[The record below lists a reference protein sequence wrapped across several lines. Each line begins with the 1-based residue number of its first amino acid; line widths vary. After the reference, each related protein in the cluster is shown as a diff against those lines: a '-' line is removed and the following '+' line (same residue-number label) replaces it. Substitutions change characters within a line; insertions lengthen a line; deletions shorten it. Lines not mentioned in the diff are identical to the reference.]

1 MEEIMNIALAL
12 LLQVVLITLNAVFA
26 CAEIA
31 IISINEAKVEK
42 MAEDGNKKAKKL
54 LRLKS
59 DPAKF
64 LATIQVAITLAG
76 FLGSAF
82 AAENF
87 SDPIVDLLI
96 KAEIAT
102 AATREIFETAAV
114 IVITLVL
121 SYFTLVFGEL
131 VPKRLAMK
139 KTESIA
145 LGLVGPLTVI
155 SKLFKFVV
163 WMLTKSTN
171 GILRLFG
178 VDPNEDEEEVSEE
191 DIRLMVETGSEQGSI
206 DEQEQMMIQNVFE
219 FDDLCVS
226 DFAIHRMDVISLCKD
241 DGVEKWDEVIRETYH
256 SYFPIYSESI
266 DDIEG
271 VLSSKLYLRLED
283 KSLENVMEKAVKPP
297 YFVPANLKADV
308 LFKQMKETKNNFAV
322 ALDEYGGVM
331 GIVTIKDVIEQIV
344 GDFNSSDGESEQV
357 EETVDFEQIGEDVWV
372 VPGSLFIEEVN
383 EKLDVK
389 LPTDEYDTLGGLVF
403 GAYGSVPVDG
413 TQFEVD
419 IMNVHAEV
427 TEICDHR
434 IEKMTLTVDR
444 TAEPDEDDDENDD

>member
-1 MEEIMNIALAL
+1 MNIVIAL
-12 LLQVVLITLNAVFA
+12 LLQVVLIALNAIFA

-31 IISINEAKVEK
+31 IISTNEAKLEK
-42 MAEDGNKKAKKL
+42 MSEEGNKKAKKL
-54 LRLKS
+54 LKLKS

-87 SDPIVDLLI
+87 SDPIVDLLL
-96 KAEIAT
+96 KAGVAT
-102 AATREIFETAAV
+102 DATRGLFETAAV

-145 LGLVGPLTVI
+145 LALAGPLTVI
-155 SKLFKFVV
+155 SKLFKLVV
-163 WMLTKSTN
+163 WMLTVSTN
-171 GILRLFG
+171 GVLRLFG
-178 VDPNEDEEEVSEE
+178 VSPTQDEEEVSEE

-206 DEQEQMMIQNVFE
+206 DEQEQIMIQNVFE

-226 DFAIHRMDVISLCKD
+226 DFATHRMDVIALPKE
-241 DGVEKWDEVIRETYH
+241 DGVEKWDEIIRDTYH
-256 SYFPIYSESI
+256 SCFPIYSESI
-266 DDIEG
+266 DNIEG
-271 VLSSKLYLRLED
+271 VLNSKAYLRLED
-283 KSLENVMEKAVKPP
+283 KSLENVMEKAVRPA

-322 ALDEYGGVM
+322 VLDEYGGVM
-331 GIVTIKDVIEQIV
+331 GVVTIKDILEQIV
-344 GDFNSSDGESEQV
+344 GDFNTTDDESEEV
-357 EETVDFEQIGEDVWV
+357 EETVELLQISEDVWEV
-372 VPGSLFIEEVN
+372 TGSLFIDEVN
-383 EKLDVK
+383 EKLDIK
-389 LPTDEYDTLGGLVF
+389 LPTDEYDTVGGLVF

-413 TQFEVD
+413 TCFELD
-419 IMNVHAEV
+419 IENVHVEV
-427 TEICDHR
+427 TEISEHR
-434 IEKMTLTVDR
+434 IEKMKLTIDR
-444 TAEPDEDDDENDD
+444 TQEPSDDDEEDDD